1 MSYSVNILNGMGRI
15 FETRKATMFKRY
27 AKMAK
32 QFTKIGREIVMAVKL
47 GGPNPDANP
56 RLRMVM
62 QNAKAVNMPKTNVE
76 NAIKRASEKDTSNYE
91 ECIYEGYA
99 PHGVPVLVEC
109 TTNNPTR
116 TVANV
121 RMYFSRANGA
131 LGTNGSVSF
140 MFEHKA
146 LFKID
151 ATNLNKD
158 DLELELIDFGLEDIT
173 LEQETNHFIIQ
184 TTFTDYGKMQSALE
198 ERKIN
203 LIETTKTYIPT
214 TTKELSEE
222 QEKEVMA
229 MIEKMEEDD
238 DIENVYHNIA

>member
-1 MSYSVNILNGMGRI
+1 MGRI
-15 FETRKATMFKRY
+15 FQTRKATMFKRY

-32 QFTKIGREIVMAVKL
+32 QFTKIGREIVMAVKM
-47 GGPNPDANP
+47 GGPNPDGNP
-56 RLRMVM
+56 RLRMIM
-62 QNAKAVNMPKTNVE
+62 QNAKAVNMPKVNVE
-76 NAIKRASEKDTSNYE
+76 SAIKRASDKDTSNYE
-91 ECIYEGYA
+91 EIIYEGYA

-116 TVANV
+116 TVASV
-121 RMYFSRANGA
+121 RLYFNRANGA

-151 ATNLNKD
+151 VANFNAD
-158 DLELELIDFGLEDIT
+158 DLELELIDFGLEEISLD
-173 LEQETNHFIIQ
+173 EESNQFIIQ
-184 TTFTDYGKMQSALE
+184 TAFTDYGKMQTALE
-198 ERKIN
+198 ERKIPV
-203 LIETTKTYIPT
+203 LETTKTYLPT
-214 TTKELSEE
+214 TTKELTED

>member
-1 MSYSVNILNGMGRI
+1 MGRI
-15 FETRKATMFKRY
+15 FQTRKATMFKRY

-32 QFTKIGREIVMAVKL
+32 QFTKIGREIVMAVKM
-47 GGPNPDANP
+47 GGPNPDGNP
-56 RLRMVM
+56 RLRMIM
-62 QNAKAVNMPKTNVE
+62 QNAKAVNMPKVNVE
-76 NAIKRASEKDTSNYE
+76 AAIKRASEKDTSNYE
-91 ECIYEGYA
+91 EIIYEGYA

-121 RMYFSRANGA
+121 RMYFSRAEGA

-151 ATNLNKD
+151 VANFNAD
-158 DLELELIDFGLEDIT
+158 DLELELIDFGLEEISLD
-173 LEQETNHFIIQ
+173 EETNQYIIQ

-198 ERKIN
+198 ERKIPV
-203 LIETTKTYIPT
+203 LETTKTYIPT
-214 TTKELSEE
+214 TTKELTEE

>member
-1 MSYSVNILNGMGRI
+1 MGRI
-15 FETRKATMFKRY
+15 FQTRKATMFKRY

-32 QFTKIGREIVMAVKL
+32 AFTKIGREIVMAVKL
-47 GGPNPDANP
+47 GGPNPDSNP
-56 RLRMVM
+56 RLRMVI
-62 QNAKAVNMPKTNVE
+62 QNAKAVNMPKVNVDS
-76 NAIKRASEKDTSNYE
+76 AIKRASEKDTSNYE
-91 ECIYEGYA
+91 EVIYEGYA

-131 LGTNGSVSF
+131 LGTKGSVSF
-140 MFEHKA
+140 MFEHVV

-151 ATNLNKD
+151 ATGLNKD
-158 DLELELIDFGLEDIT
+158 DLELELIDYGLEDISFD
-173 LEQETNHFIIQ
+173 EEHRQYIIQ
-184 TTFTDYGKMQSALE
+184 TQFADFGKMQGALE

-203 LIETTKTYIPT
+203 VLETSKIYVPT
-214 TTKELSEE
+214 TTKELTPEHE
-222 QEKEVMA
+222 AEVMA

-238 DIENVYHNIA
+238 DIEAIYHNIA

>member
-1 MSYSVNILNGMGRI
+1 MGRI
-15 FETRKATMFKRY
+15 FQTRKATMFKRY

-32 QFTKIGREIVMAVKL
+32 QFTKIGREIVMAVKT
-47 GGPNPDANP
+47 GGPNPDGNP
-56 RLRMVM
+56 RLRMIM
-62 QNAKAVNMPKTNVE
+62 QNAKAVNMPKVNVE
-76 NAIKRASEKDTSNYE
+76 AAIKRASDKDTSSYE
-91 ECIYEGYA
+91 EIIYEGYA

-116 TVANV
+116 TVASV
-121 RMYFSRANGA
+121 RLYFNRADGA

-151 ATNLNKD
+151 ALNHNSE
-158 DLELELIDFGLEDIT
+158 DLELELIDFGLEEISLD
-173 LEQETNHFIIQ
+173 EETNQFIIQ
-184 TTFTDYGKMQSALE
+184 TAFTDYGKMQTALE

-203 LIETTKTYIPT
+203 VVETTKTYIPT
-214 TTKELSEE
+214 TTKELTEE
-222 QEKEVMA
+222 QEAEVMA